1 MFAFGMIQ
9 PAGTSIVLDCERENA
24 GAASTALGASGFLMG
39 GIVSPLVGIGNIFI
53 ASGTAICWGGVNSR
67 FHPLRLSALARGV
80 PFGWNAPVIDSAL
93 PHLCSRAERL

>member
-24 GAASTALGASGFLMG
+24 GAASAALGASGFLMG

-53 ASGTAICWGGVNSR
+53 ASGSAILLGAVSTVGFIRYACRRWPAV
-67 FHPLRLSALARGV
+67 
-80 PFGWNAPVIDSAL
+80 
-93 PHLCSRAERL
+93 